1 MSDETIETITDYSW
15 LPPEIRAFIART
27 EAAYPP
33 DAVNFSIEQQR
44 AFYDKL
50 CADFDQPHPE
60 GLTAEDVTIAGVP
73 CRRYMPTAPLGG
85 VTGIYFHGGGFVVG
99 GLESHDAIVAELAER
114 AQVTIIAVDYRLVPE
129 HRHPAAYLDC
139 LAVVD
144 AVPGPKVLAGD
155 SAGGTLA
162 ASVAA
167 TRPGLAGQVLIYPG
181 LGGGDDMPSFIR
193 HAKAPMLSAEEV
205 LYYETVRYT
214 DGVPLGDV
222 TARPLDAE
230 AYDDLP
236 PTAIFTAEADPLASG
251 GVEYAARLAEAGI
264 EVSLTEE
271 PGLVHGYLRARH
283 IAPGARDSFE
293 RIAAALKAFAEAAVQ
308 A

>member
-1 MSDETIETITDYSW
+1 MTDDTPLETLTDYAW
-15 LPPEIRAFIART
+15 LPPEIRDFIART

-33 DAVNFSIEQQR
+33 DAVNFSISEQR

-50 CADFDQPHPE
+50 CADFDQPHPP
-60 GLTAEDVTIAGVP
+60 GLTTEDLTIADIP
-73 CRRYMPTAPLGG
+73 CRRYTPTWPKGG

-114 AQVTIIAVDYRLVPE
+114 AGLTMIAVDYRLVPE

-162 ASVAA
+162 ASISAA
-167 TRPGLAGQVLIYPG
+167 RPGLAGQVLIYPG
-181 LGGGDDMPSFIR
+181 LGGEGLPSFTR
-193 HAKAPMLSAEEV
+193 HAKAPMLSADECR
-205 LYYETVRYT
+205 YYETVRY
-214 DGVPLGDV
+214 DGPVPVGDV

-230 AYDDLP
+230 EYGDLP
-236 PTAIFTAEADPLASG
+236 STAIFTAEADPLASG
-251 GVEYAARLAEAGI
+251 GVEYAARLAEAGVD
-264 EVSLTEE
+264 VSLIEE
-271 PGLVHGYLRARH
+271 PGMVHGYLRARH
-283 IAPGARDSFE
+283 MSPGAAQSFV
-293 RIAAALKAFAEAAVQ
+293 RIAGALDHFAAQ
-308 A
+308 AIGA